1 MEIEKIAK
9 ERFEVQLN
17 ATLVSNKYTLSMD
30 DGENCVKLH
39 LSGDE
44 LLKIQHCINDYV
56 SISPE
61 LQIAYTDAITLTTST
76 SKEGDKVK

>member
-9 ERFEVQLN
+9 EQFEVQLN

-44 LLKIQHCINDYV
+44 LLKIQHCINDFV

>member
-1 MEIEKIAK
+1 MG
-9 ERFEVQLN
+9 
-17 ATLVSNKYTLSMD
+17 

-44 LLKIQHCINDYV
+44 LLKIQHCINDFV

-61 LQIAYTDAITLTTST
+61 LQIAYTGAITLTTGT
-76 SKEGDKVK
+76 SIEGDKVK